1 MFNRFAGDARRI
13 VIVAHEEARDLGSAR
28 IDPRHIILGVLLS
41 GEGTARRVLED
52 AGFTV
57 ERVRAELLAESES
70 RGAGGRPGSG
80 REGRGESREGRRE
93 GATADTPG
101 DVPPGGDDAASSGG
115 GSVLSDED
123 AEALRAIGID
133 LDAVRESIEA
143 QFGPD
148 ALSGSA
154 DEDAA
159 DDAAGG
165 DRDCGRGGD
174 AGGPWDRGRG
184 SGGRRHGGRG
194 RGPWAAGEPGFGGR
208 GHGPGPGGRGPGGR
222 GFGERRFGER
232 GFGERSPGGRGRGP
246 HGRPGRGRFRIGF
259 DDAAKQALATGL
271 RLAVRDSSRELT
283 GSHLLLGVLDG
294 ADPAT
299 VRLVEEFTAPDDL
312 AARLRDLMG
321 RAA

>member
-41 GEGTARRVLED
+41 GEGAARHVLED

-57 ERVRAELLAESES
+57 EKVREELLAESEG
-70 RGAGGRPGSG
+70 RGAAGRDGPGRGG
-80 REGRGESREGRRE
+80 REGRE
-93 GATADTPG
+93 GAAAADTPG
-101 DVPPGGDDAASSGG
+101 DDAAWGDDAATVDGG
-115 GSVLSDED
+115 LVLSGED

-154 DEDAA
+154 DEY
-159 DDAAGG
+159 AAGEA
-165 DRDCGRGGD
+165 DRECGRGGGP
-174 AGGPWDRGRG
+174 GGPRGRG
-184 SGGRRHGGRG
+184 RGPGGRRHGGRG
-194 RGPWAAGEPGFGGR
+194 RGPWTPGA
-208 GHGPGPGGRGPGGR
+208 PGPGGRGPGAP
-222 GFGERRFGER
+222 GFGERAFGER
-232 GFGERSPGGRGRGP
+232 GPGGRGRGP
-246 HGRPGRGRFRIGF
+246 HGRAGRGRFRIGF

-294 ADPAT
+294 ADAAT
-299 VRLVEEFTAPDDL
+299 QRFIEEYTLPDEL
-312 AARLRDLMG
+312 ASRLRDLMD